1 MWWTLDVGP
10 MFHDLVHM
18 INYKQM
24 RDENMMHLVMTSA
37 QKKTWFDE
45 FNIINLDAKE
55 SKIHILRIS
64 SIHYV
69 RMGSFSIWS

>member
-1 MWWTLDVGP
+1 VWWTLDVGP

-37 QKKTWFDE
+37 QKRPGLM
-45 FNIINLDAKE
+45 NLTLL
-55 SKIHILRIS
+55 ILMQKKVRYIS
-64 SIHYV
+64 
-69 RMGSFSIWS
+69 

>member
-1 MWWTLDVGP
+1 VWTLDVGP

-24 RDENMMHLVMTSA
+24 RDENTMHLVMTSA

-55 SKIHILRIS
+55 SKIDILRTS
-64 SIHYV
+64 SIY
-69 RMGSFSIWS
+69 